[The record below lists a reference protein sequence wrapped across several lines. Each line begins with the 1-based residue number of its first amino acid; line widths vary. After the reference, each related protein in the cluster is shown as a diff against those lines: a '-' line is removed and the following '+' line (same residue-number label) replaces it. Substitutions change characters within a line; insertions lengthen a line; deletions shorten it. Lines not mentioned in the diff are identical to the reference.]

1 MAIIAAASDEGSLR
15 AADDADAVEES
26 PAREGRSENSLAYL
40 CQRFCDLYRDHSE
53 PINIDHAAKE
63 LGIQRRRMYEILN
76 IIQSVGLV
84 TRLRSS
90 FYRWEGDAKMAQAL
104 ERLKDE
110 GLGRL
115 ATGDAAIAVTAAAAT
130 SASSTPRSAAGNAP
144 PATPEGQ
151 RKKAVATA
159 LGERFVQ
166 VFLCNE
172 VPQPIVL
179 EDIMGLFS
187 SCVAGSSGQANQM
200 SCARRLYDIA
210 NVFCAIGLVAKT
222 GGPLTDQRRKKRFYE
237 WTGPVLP
244 ASTTPMRPA
253 VARSSVTAASP
264 AAGSAKRAKRA
275 TRETPP
281 VRKRAKLRLT
291 DSPRHVKAEPP
302 VDGKAA
308 AESKRVF
315 MVLPHP
321 SVATLPGTRRLSL
334 TFNSNDKSKSVR
346 SRTGSDEKSADE
358 STFQPTNAKDG
369 ALELPLAPLLA
380 AASRREQQPEPDSE
394 PEHSSVSSSSCQCT
408 DAQKAPISSK
418 TKATTTA
425 ATTTATTAAAVK
437 TESDDA
443 SALLKAQVEQLTKA
457 LEDARARERD
467 LLKRIE
473 MQDAQI
479 NKLLDLKHSSTT
491 ERRYA
496 RDRAS
501 STAST
506 PSGFALRG
514 ALSGFSPLTTLALS
528 PCQSVL
534 GRDPFGLVSPSPF
547 SGSFSTGLTGSGPA
561 SSSSSRRPPTARKAR
576 IGPQIV
582 DPTTDEDAKHS
593 QSQSHPHLSP
603 HTTSVAASLLLS
615 PLHASSL
622 EKDKENRLDRFLALT
637 SSPAPRSTAT
647 SSAAVRSGAS
657 VLSSPALARV
667 ALSSSTSSSS
677 APGTPPSH
685 HLIATAASS
694 LLSLTPTQGRHFLT
708 SPSSFFGTDDVSSPP
723 PAVSETRTVVDE
735 DESQSPPV
743 KEERDDTAAV
753 AVESPPPG
761 DHSSQRASCSSAG
774 ESSSSAF
781 DAPPRAHLLSDCL
794 S

>member
-1 MAIIAAASDEGSLR
+1 MAAAATTATATETATETPPPPPSSSSSTEHDG
-15 AADDADAVEES
+15 AHGAPPADDADVEES

-40 CQRFCDLYRDHSE
+40 CQRFCDLYRDQADA
-53 PINIDHAAKE
+53 INIDHAAKE

-84 TRLRSS
+84 ARLRSS
-90 FYRWEGDAKMAQAL
+90 FYRWEGDDKMALAL

-115 ATGDAAIAVTAAAAT
+115 VPADASTA
-130 SASSTPRSAAGNAP
+130 SAAKPVAGAP

-187 SCVAGSSGQANQM
+187 SCVAGSSGQTNQM

-222 GGPLTDQRRKKRFYE
+222 SGPTTDQRRKKRYYE

-244 ASTTPMRPA
+244 ASTTPVRPA
-253 VARSSVTAASP
+253 IARGVTAASP

-275 TRETPP
+275 SHETPP

-291 DSPRHVKAEPP
+291 DSPRRIKAEPP
-302 VDGKAA
+302 QSTADELSKPEGK
-308 AESKRVF
+308 RRGGVF

-321 SVATLPGTRRLSL
+321 SVASLPGTRRLSL
-334 TFNSNDKSKSVR
+334 NLNASGPPSLTSKS
-346 SRTGSDEKSADE
+346 SATADGGNDADE

-369 ALELPLAPLLA
+369 ALDLPLAPLLA
-380 AASRREQQPEPDSE
+380 AASRPEQQPESATKLEAPFNAS
-394 PEHSSVSSSSCQCT
+394 SSSSCQCP
-408 DAQKAPISSK
+408 DHSQASM
-418 TKATTTA
+418 
-425 ATTTATTAAAVK
+425 VK
-437 TESDDA
+437 TEGEEA
-443 SALLKAQVEQLTKA
+443 SSLLKAQVEHLTKA
-457 LEDARARERD
+457 LEEARSREKD

-479 NKLLDLKHSSTT
+479 NKLLDLKHGS
-491 ERRYA
+491 ERRHA

-514 ALSGFSPLTTLALS
+514 PLSGFSPLTTLALS
-528 PCQSVL
+528 PCQSL
-534 GRDPFGLVSPSPF
+534 GRDPFGLASPSPF
-547 SGSFSTGLTGSGPA
+547 SGSFSTGLTGSG
-561 SSSSSRRPPTARKAR
+561 STSRRPPTARKAR

-582 DPTTDEDAKHS
+582 DPTIDEDTSKHA
-593 QSQSHPHLSP
+593 PHLSP
-603 HTTSVAASLLLS
+603 HTTSVASSLLLS
-615 PLHASSL
+615 PMDAGSAMLANL
-622 EKDKENRLDRFLALT
+622 DKDKENRLDRFLSLT
-637 SSPAPRSTAT
+637 SSPASRSTAR
-647 SSAAVRSGAS
+647 SAASM
-657 VLSSPALARV
+657 LSSPALARV
-667 ALSSSTSSSS
+667 ALSSST
-677 APGTPPSH
+677 APGTPPS

-694 LLSLTPTQGRHFLT
+694 LLSLTPTQGRQYV
-708 SPSSFFGTDDVSSPP
+708 G
-723 PAVSETRTVVDE
+723 
-735 DESQSPPV
+735 
-743 KEERDDTAAV
+743 
-753 AVESPPPG
+753 
-761 DHSSQRASCSSAG
+761 
-774 ESSSSAF
+774 
-781 DAPPRAHLLSDCL
+781 
-794 S
+794 